1 MKRQFSPWALAIVA
15 WSIWAAIVLGGEWL
29 QVGGSTVSLGAL
41 VSSQLV
47 LALLAAPVFL
57 LIVVARRDWWRD
69 VGFRFPS
76 RLYELRLLWLPALF
90 IAGFFVLV
98 AASGLP
104 PAKALGFIVI
114 NTLLVG
120 FSEELMFRG
129 ILLHGALSRFSVI
142 AAVVICAIMFG
153 AIHALNGVLTG
164 DFVAASAQAL
174 QATLFGVWIAALRL
188 RLNSI
193 WPVIVI
199 HALWDLGIFLL
210 PAGPAVQ
217 GSGQLGLAAFF
228 TPALIELP
236 LLLYGLWLLRGFRL
250 RPASVVR

>member
-1 MKRQFSPWALAIVA
+1 
-15 WSIWAAIVLGGEWL
+15 
-29 QVGGSTVSLGAL
+29 
-41 VSSQLV
+41 
-47 LALLAAPVFL
+47 
-57 LIVVARRDWWRD
+57 
-69 VGFRFPS
+69 
-76 RLYELRLLWLPALF
+76 
-90 IAGFFVLV
+90 
-98 AASGLP
+98 
-104 PAKALGFIVI
+104 
-114 NTLLVG
+114 
-120 FSEELMFRG
+120 
-129 ILLHGALSRFSVI
+129 
-142 AAVVICAIMFG
+142 
-153 AIHALNGVLTG
+153 
-164 DFVAASAQAL
+164 L

-250 RPASVVR
+250 QPASVVR

>member
-1 MKRQFSPWALAIVA
+1 MTIQVKPWTIAVIVWPIWVAIV
-15 WSIWAAIVLGGEWL
+15 IGGEWM
-29 QVGGSTVSLGAL
+29 QVEGGVISLGDL

-47 LALLAAPVFL
+47 LALVAAPLFL
-57 LIVVARRDWWRD
+57 LAVVAHRNWWRE

-76 RLYELRLLWLPALF
+76 RLSELRLLWLPALF

-104 PAKALGFIVI
+104 PGKALGFIII

-142 AAVVICAIMFG
+142 AAVAICAIMFG
-153 AIHALNGVLTG
+153 AVHALNGVLTG

-199 HALWDLGIFLL
+199 HTLWDLGVFLL

-217 GSGQLGLAAFF
+217 GAGQLGLAAFF

-236 LLLYGLWLLRGFRL
+236 LMLYGLWLLRGVRL
-250 RPASVVR
+250 RPASVAQ